1 MDEVERHY
9 NQHVLKP
16 ITVILICAVGAFAQD
31 ATKAETPKQEEK
43 KTEVR
48 INMLNVCTPSEAEQQ
63 EIKAAL
69 DRIPKRAVFTPDFE
83 VSRGRATMEEA
94 SASRYLR
101 LRRELDSK
109 TGFNTAQYSISTDA
123 DKMTEKLV
131 MKVAKPK
138 DLLQITLEDRVT
150 ASAPASALL
159 ALDTPVNRIS
169 LERFG
174 KASLALA
181 RCEGADQKAYEPLFQ
196 QASEIAAS
204 YRKSLGLRS
213 AFRND
218 LMWLMSRSKADE
230 PKKTAKVAETP
241 KAEEKK

>member
-31 ATKAETPKQEEK
+31 APKAETPKQEEK

-131 MKVAKPK
+131 MKVANPK

-150 ASAPASALL
+150 YTYLVNEHWSSEAKYTFVNAFDPELSIAWPISKEPTSASRL
-159 ALDTPVNRIS
+159 T
-169 LERFG
+169 
-174 KASLALA
+174 
-181 RCEGADQKAYEPLFQ
+181 AD
-196 QASEIAAS
+196 
-204 YRKSLGLRS
+204 
-213 AFRND
+213 
-218 LMWLMSRSKADE
+218 
-230 PKKTAKVAETP
+230 
-241 KAEEKK
+241 

>member
-1 MDEVERHY
+1 VRRTT
-9 NQHVLKP
+9 NLLSTIFV
-16 ITVILICAVGAFAQD
+16 TILVTAAALAQD
-31 ATKAETPKQEEK
+31 APKTEPAKQEEK
-43 KTEVR
+43 KPEVR

-69 DRIPKRAVFTPDFE
+69 DRIPKRAAFTPDFE
-83 VSRGRATMEEA
+83 VSRGRATMEET

-101 LRRELDSK
+101 LRRELDAK

-131 MKVAKPK
+131 MKVANPK

-181 RCEGADQKAYEPLFQ
+181 RCEGADQKVYEPLFQ

-230 PKKTAKVAETP
+230 PKKSAKAAEAP